1 MKSYDYTRYRVRTAL
16 IRVIR
21 FYWNLSFE
29 SQAFRLLIAF
39 AAESKWGTIK
49 NRKIRRR
56 LHLFHNMKP
65 PIPLSLS
72 LNAHFLCGVPQA
84 TFSKINSLA
93 NVLSFIIKTNLHAY
107 QNDLPLLKL
116 K

>member
-39 AAESKWGTIK
+39 AAESQWGMIK

-56 LHLFHNMKP
+56 LHLFHNIKP
-65 PIPLSLS
+65 HIPLSLS
-72 LNAHFLCGVPQA
+72 LNTHFCVV
-84 TFSKINSLA
+84 F
-93 NVLSFIIKTNLHAY
+93 
-107 QNDLPLLKL
+107 LKQRFQ